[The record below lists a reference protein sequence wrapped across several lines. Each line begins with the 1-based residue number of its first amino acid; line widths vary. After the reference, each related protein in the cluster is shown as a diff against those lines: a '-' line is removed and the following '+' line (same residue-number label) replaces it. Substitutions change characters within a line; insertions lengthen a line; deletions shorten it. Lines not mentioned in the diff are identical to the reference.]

1 MSDRPSRLAWLA
13 PLLVGASAAVVAEV
27 AIGILLYAGPGL
39 MRSLTTVLGVEGAAL
54 AIGLWSAPAARPDM
68 VDQLR
73 RRWVMCLVAFLAA
86 ALFGTSWSAVED
98 IGGGRL
104 GQGIGLAVVAAFP
117 LYASGNILGGMA
129 AVASS
134 DPHGRLSGP
143 GAPAALGAGL
153 GFIATGV
160 LLPRAPMP
168 ASLLVACLVML
179 SLGGMAYGSVLGR
192 RLQVHVRAVRPSRGG
207 DVRVEDH
214 RVAATGFA
222 ARYLLEGAHVRR
234 ALPLAE
240 DGPVPWDTAVIRA
253 TMPSEDVPWR
263 VLVVGGGASPAAHAV
278 VREHPSA
285 TVDVIE
291 RTAAVIELARE
302 HLEMELQASPLTD
315 VGVDVAMGIPHED
328 VAGGDTASAGGA
340 ERRPSDAGLRPRL
353 SVAVG
358 NLEDL
363 LERAR
368 GPYDLVLVDTAALA
382 PMGGVG
388 ALSRRAREAIARA
401 AAAGGTLVWG
411 PVAPEPGLPEPV
423 DGWPR
428 RLMHRA
434 NGRDHE
440 VLLVT
445 GADGAA
451 AVPDSFD
458 GFLTTNGG
466 PAPA

>member
-1 MSDRPSRLAWLA
+1 VSDRPPRLAWLA
-13 PLLVGASAAVVAEV
+13 PLLVGASAAIVAEV

-98 IGGGRL
+98 MGGGRL

-117 LYASGNILGGMA
+117 LYASGNVLGGMA

-134 DPHGRLSGP
+134 DPHGRLAGP

-153 GFIATGV
+153 GFIATGL

-192 RLQVHVRAVRPSRGG
+192 RLQVHVRAVRWSRGG

-222 ARYLLEGAHVRR
+222 TRYLIEGGHVRR
-234 ALPLAE
+234 TVPLAE
-240 DGPVPWDTAVIRA
+240 DGPVPWDVAVMRA
-253 TMPSEDVPWR
+253 AMPSEDVPWR
-263 VLVVGGGASPAAHAV
+263 MLAVGGGASAATHAV
-278 VREHPSA
+278 LREHPSA
-285 TVDVIE
+285 TVDVLE
-291 RTAAVIELARE
+291 RTGAVIELARE
-302 HLEMELQASPLTD
+302 HLGPDLRTD
-315 VGVDVAMGIPHED
+315 PSAH
-328 VAGGDTASAGGA
+328 GGPPPGEASARTEGG
-340 ERRPSDAGLRPRL
+340 SRL

-363 LERAR
+363 LERVR

-388 ALSRRAREAIARA
+388 ALSRRAREALARA
-401 AAAGGTLVWG
+401 AGASGAVVWG
-411 PVAPEPGLPEPV
+411 PLPPDPGLPELV

-428 RLMHRA
+428 RLLRRM
-434 NGRDHE
+434 NGRDAE

-445 GADGAA
+445 GAGGATA
-451 AVPDSFD
+451 LPESFD
-458 GFLTTNGG
+458 GFLRTNGG